1 MVALGDAKAMI
12 CLMKKANHP
21 RRNSRAIS
29 LMLGVAVCSCPPAWA
44 SSASIKCFRDK
55 QGVLNCTN
63 ARPVTHQVAKP
74 SPAVVPPPQP
84 SQVEVTAQPVAP
96 VPTAS
101 AAPPSGAAPRQ
112 TLVYKYRQRDGVS
125 MFTNVPTSGLQ
136 LVSTTVYQVF
146 EKGWVGNAFKG
157 NWKLNR
163 EAFAPVIDQFAQMHG
178 VDPAFIRAVMHAES
192 SFNPSAVSRAGAM
205 GLMQLMPGTAAR
217 FGVGNAFDPQENIR
231 GGVTYLRFLLDK
243 FNGDTRLAAAGYNA
257 GEGAVMKY
265 GGVPP
270 YAETTEYV
278 ARVLD
283 LHQQYRKSP

>member
-1 MVALGDAKAMI
+1 
-12 CLMKKANHP
+12 MKKANH
-21 RRNSRAIS
+21 SRKIS
-29 LMLGVAVCSCPPAWA
+29 LTISLTLGVVVWCCPPAWA
-44 SSASIKCFRDK
+44 SSASIKCYRDK

-63 ARPVTHQVAKP
+63 ARPASTKVATSNPTVTAAPHSAQTEA
-74 SPAVVPPPQP
+74 A
-84 SQVEVTAQPVAP
+84 AQPVAP
-96 VPTAS
+96 VPS
-101 AAPPSGAAPRQ
+101 SFVAPSTSAAPRQ

-163 EAFAPVIDQFAQMHG
+163 EAFAPVINQFAQMHG

-217 FGVGNAFDPQENIR
+217 FGVSNAFDPQENIR

-283 LHQQYRKSP
+283 LHQQYRNTH